1 MKVPLPARSCWIRHS
16 NHLVAM
22 DAVVRMPSA
31 KSPMPSLWGKSRGL
45 VQPYPLVA
53 HLLDA
58 AAAAE
63 IIVDELLPETLR
75 EAVAGKAGVSARDWR
90 QAVKVLAGWHDI
102 GKASCGFQNFDAGAC
117 PAWAAG
123 HNDLVRAGRHEL
135 IGAHLAWD
143 RLRDHQHRYR
153 LAQIVS
159 GHHGEIKRLDRQWL
173 EQVGGS
179 ALVDDQPPAELIQAR
194 LDLWEVLDTQIK
206 EMPAIAMPLIAAS
219 ATLSV
224 VVLADWIASFH
235 PLIKAQQA
243 RLCEVRDDAWASHY
257 KRAKTLAREHLG
269 GCGLAAP
276 PPLRESTPDIV
287 LGSLSHGWSELQK
300 SINDDFEPTGPGIL
314 VVCAP
319 TGEGK
324 TEAALIAAE
333 KLGRASG
340 RHGFY
345 FAMPT
350 VATAE
355 GLHQRIGDYIRRACP
370 DDRPEAL
377 HRVHS
382 QAILHDR
389 PESVPVSDE
398 PEAVRASSRWMR
410 GTRKTMLAPYGVG
423 TIDQVLLG
431 ALKAKHSPVRVLG
444 ASLGCL
450 IVDEA
455 HALDP
460 YMRRLLIRSLE
471 WLASLGTPVVVL
483 SATMPN
489 KRIAELVAA
498 YQRGASGNA
507 ESVEGVPESGYPMWV
522 AWTAGGWSRNQQIK
536 SRSEWEVRFDTEDCH
551 SGDLTRRIAQLAVD
565 EANGGRCVLVVRSTI
580 RAAQETYETVRE
592 LDPTLK
598 RGESVEIIHSRMPQ
612 GTRRDRSNQMLAQ
625 LGPETGSRPGRMVL
639 VATQVVEQSFDV
651 DFDLL
656 VTDPAPVSALLQR
669 AGRVWRHREHPEGWQ
684 VPVRVVWPLTGDN
697 QARVNSPIY
706 SKADMMGS
714 RTCLVSNGDE
724 LIVKV
729 PSDIPD
735 LVNRADVETEDRF
748 DFDSDMA
755 DEAEEAI
762 LAHLVGADQDMSVA
776 ENWAIPC
783 PWQNK
788 PLDTLTGRSDTDDT
802 HPGSRNRALSVLVI
816 PGDRSPDGLKLDDGN
831 TIPVNPA
838 STPTAEQ
845 ICVAF
850 DAAIPVSYPAS
861 AWVDQMDRLGDK
873 WDRTPV
879 GGALILPGGQ
889 TAAGG
894 YRLVVS
900 DETGLTIDKER
911 GST

>member
-1 MKVPLPARSCWIRHS
+1 MKDPPPARLCWIRHS

-22 DAVVRMPSA
+22 DAVVKMPLP

-45 VQPYPLVA
+45 DQPYPLIA

-63 IIVDELLPETLR
+63 VVVDELLPETLR
-75 EAVAGKAGVSARDWR
+75 EAVAGEAGVSARDWR

-102 GKASCGFQNFDAGAC
+102 GKASCGFQNFDTGAC

-143 RLRDHQHRYR
+143 RLRGHQHRYR

-179 ALVDDQPPAELIQAR
+179 ALVDDRPPAELMRAR
-194 LDLWEVLDTQIK
+194 QDLWEVLDSQIK

-224 VVLADWIASFH
+224 VVLADWIASFQ

-257 KRAKTLAREHLG
+257 KRAKTLVREHLG

-276 PPLRESTPDIV
+276 PPLRVPTPEIV
-287 LGSLSHGWSELQK
+287 LGSQSYGWSELQK
-300 SINDDFEPTGPGIL
+300 SIDDDFNPNSPGII

-355 GLHQRIGDYIRRACP
+355 GLHQRIDDYIKRASR
-370 DDRPEAL
+370 DDHPETL

-389 PESVPVSDE
+389 PESTPVSDD
-398 PEAVRASSRWMR
+398 PAAVRSSSRWMR

-471 WLASLGTPVVVL
+471 WLAALGTPVVVL

-489 KRIAELVAA
+489 KRISELVAA
-498 YQRGASGNA
+498 YQRGACGNA
-507 ESVEGVPESGYPMWV
+507 EPVEPVPDWGYPMWV
-522 AWTAGGWSRNQQIK
+522 AWTAGGWSRCQQIK
-536 SRSEWEVRFDTEDCH
+536 PRSEWEVRFDTEDCP
-551 SGDLTRRIAQLAVD
+551 SGELTRRIAQLAVD
-565 EANGGRCVLVVRSTI
+565 EAGRDRCVLVVRSTI
-580 RAAQETYETVRE
+580 RAAQETYEAVRS
-592 LDPTLK
+592 LDSTL
-598 RGESVEIIHSRMPQ
+598 RQGESVEIIHSRMPQ
-612 GTRRDRSNQMLAQ
+612 GRRRARSESMLEKF
-625 LGPETGSRPGRMVL
+625 GSETDSRPERMVL

-656 VTDPAPVSALLQR
+656 ITDPAPVSALLQR
-669 AGRVWRHREHPEGWQ
+669 AGRVWRHREHPKGWQ
-684 VPVRVVWPLTGDN
+684 VPVKVVWPLTGDN
-697 QARVNSPIY
+697 QPRVSSPIY

-714 RTCLVSNGDE
+714 QTCLASNGDE
-724 LIVKV
+724 LIVRV

-735 LVNRADVETEDRF
+735 LVNRSDVETEDRF

-788 PLDTLTGRSDTDDT
+788 PLDTLTGRSDTDET

-816 PGDRSPDGLKLDDGN
+816 PGERTLEGLKLDDGN
-831 TIPVNPA
+831 TISVNPA
-838 STPTAEQ
+838 STPTAKQ
-845 ICVAF
+845 ISVAF

-861 AWVDQMDRLGDK
+861 AGWIK
-873 WDRTPV
+873 WIV
-879 GGALILPGGQ
+879 
-889 TAAGG
+889 
-894 YRLVVS
+894 
-900 DETGLTIDKER
+900 
-911 GST
+911 